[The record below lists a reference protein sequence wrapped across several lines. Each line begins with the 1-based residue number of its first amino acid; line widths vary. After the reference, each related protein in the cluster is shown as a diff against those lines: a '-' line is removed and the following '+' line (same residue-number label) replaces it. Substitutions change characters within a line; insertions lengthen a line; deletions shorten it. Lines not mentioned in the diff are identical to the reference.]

1 MASTGAV
8 PRQKQ
13 NPSLLL
19 PAPKV
24 RVTGGTA
31 AWVQYEIPDSAWSG
45 GTTTVSM
52 QPVTVAVSDLP
63 SGVGVQLELLRYRRR
78 NAGINGSNGAS
89 GKQRGWVHPSNGPAP
104 VNGSW
109 TRGGAHSGCSPA
121 VEALRVTEWAVANTD
136 VVDVSQ
142 SMLGFIASR
151 DIAYRSPAA
160 TAPDYQ
166 PDLSVQGIS
175 TVANAKMRRPGGRFA
190 YAPAFHAGLFRF
202 RYSIV
207 DTNDSRS
214 PRISGPESEIVAVST
229 EVFPFII
236 DPVASSLSG
245 KQMATISPVYDPA
258 RLKAW
263 VGPTVRLP

>member
-45 GTTTVSM
+45 GTTTVFM

-109 TRGGAHSGCSPA
+109 TRGGTHSGCSPA

-142 SMLGFIASR
+142 SMLGFMALRRIGYRTVASTGPV
-151 DIAYRSPAA
+151 DA
-160 TAPDYQ
+160 DV
-166 PDLSVQGIS
+166 LGIS
-175 TVANAKMRRPGGRFA
+175 TVGFAKQRHPGRRFA
-190 YAPAFHAGLFRF
+190 YAGAYHPAPFAF
-202 RYSIV
+202 RYSVV
-207 DTNDSRS
+207 DPADLRGSRV
-214 PRISGPESEIVAVST
+214 SGPVSAPVFIHN
-229 EVFPFII
+229 EVFPFIV
-236 DPVASSLSG
+236 DAAASFAAGFQVASIAPG
-245 KQMATISPVYDPA
+245 YDPT
-258 RLKAW
+258 RLKAF
-263 VGPTVRLP
+263 VGPVTRLP